1 MKNPRS
7 FSLSK
12 DIGVYVRTDQSEIVY
27 DKYQVY
33 LDNFRYQEMWNTVFK
48 WVDGKFHVL
57 IKIVKLI

>member
-12 DIGVYVRTDQSEIVY
+12 DIGVYVRTDQSETVY

-33 LDNFRYQEMWNTVFK
+33 LDNFIYQEMWNTVFK
-48 WVDGKFHVL
+48 CVDSKFHVL
-57 IKIVKLI
+57 IKIIKLI

>member
-12 DIGVYVRTDQSEIVY
+12 DIGVYLRTDQSEIVY

-33 LDNFRYQEMWNTVFK
+33 LDNFMYQEMWNTVFK
-48 WVDGKFHVL
+48 CVDGKFHVL
-57 IKIVKLI
+57 IKIIKLI

>member
-7 FSLSK
+7 FSFSK

-33 LDNFRYQEMWNTVFK
+33 LDNFIYQENVEHCFQMCRW
-48 WVDGKFHVL
+48 
-57 IKIVKLI
+57 